1 MKLVISASLIL
12 LGGMVPDVGIA
23 QTSPATPALSPP
35 AMEREALEGEVA
47 RARAII
53 QGGAVVPR
61 RPAGCTSAESR
72 QFDFWLGEWD
82 VSPGQSSVVVAESVI
97 TVHDQ
102 GCVILENWRPFRDAH
117 GHSINA
123 YDAANQS
130 WRQTWV
136 DAGGTIT
143 QYVGAQDADGVIRLD
158 NMGAGPGDRPPTERR
173 RMNFVRVDE
182 NTVRQWGELYE
193 EAAQSWKTE
202 WAFLYRRRGTAGR
215 QP

>member
-1 MKLVISASLIL
+1 MKLVISASLAF
-12 LGGMVPDVGIA
+12 LGCMTPNASAA
-23 QTSPATPALSPP
+23 QTGPTPAAPP
-35 AMEREALEGEVA
+35 PSEMERDALEAEVT

-53 QGGAVVPR
+53 QGGAVVAR

-82 VSPGQSSVVVAESVI
+82 VSPGQSSVIVAESVI
-97 TVHDQ
+97 TLHDQ

-136 DAGGTIT
+136 DASGTIT
-143 QYVGAQDADGVIRLD
+143 QYVGARDAEGVIRLD
-158 NMGAGPGDRPPTERR
+158 NLGAGPGDRPPTERR
-173 RMNFVRVDE
+173 RMNFARIDE

-193 EAAQSWKTE
+193 EAAQSWTTE
-202 WAFLYRRRGTAGR
+202 WAFIYRRRGASGR